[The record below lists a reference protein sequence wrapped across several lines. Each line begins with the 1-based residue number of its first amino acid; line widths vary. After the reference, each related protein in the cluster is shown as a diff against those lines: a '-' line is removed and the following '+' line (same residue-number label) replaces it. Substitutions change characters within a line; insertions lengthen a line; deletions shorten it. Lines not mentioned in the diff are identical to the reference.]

1 MTLLGWPA
9 YPVRMAQEG
18 QYKVIRERNVM
29 VPMRDGTCL
38 ATDLFRPDAPGRFP
52 VLVNRGPYGKD
63 DYVAAPDHSVWFF
76 PTHGYVVLSQD
87 CRARFESEG
96 DYYNPLFQEV
106 QDGYDTVEWA
116 ARQSWSNGRVGTTG
130 QSYLGATQY
139 TLATNNPLPPHL
151 QAMAPVSASSDFHQ
165 SWVYHTGG
173 AMEWGWMVPYA
184 IHKGRNTLQR
194 LGRDDLLAQMDEYVL
209 EPGNFGRPLSDEW
222 FRHLPLKDWIERLK
236 ETAPYFR
243 EYFEQE
249 LDGPYWWQLNL
260 LHNLDGIKIPMFH
273 VSSWYD
279 IFLEGALNAYRA
291 ISDRG
296 GSDLARRN
304 QRLLV
309 GPWAHIRPY
318 TRPTSGD
325 TGDIDFGPEAAIE
338 LHDHLRRWFDY
349 WLKDDANGIMDEP
362 PVSIFVMG
370 DNKWRHEN
378 EWPLARTHYTR
389 YYLHS
394 GGSANTR
401 AGDGSLSTVPPG
413 DEPADSYVYDPNDP
427 APTLR
432 GNTLMIPHGVQDQRP
447 VEDRP
452 DVLVFTSEPLE
463 KKLELTGPI
472 EVKLFAASTAVDTD
486 FTAKL
491 VDVRPD
497 GYAHNIQDGIVRAR
511 YRTSTRNP
519 AFITPGK
526 VYGYTIDLWATSHV
540 WQEGHRLRVEVSSSN
555 FPRFDRN
562 PNTGAPLGEDDRLE
576 SAQQTVHH
584 SAEYP
589 SHIVLP
595 VIPR

>member
-1 MTLLGWPA
+1 MP
-9 YPVRMAQEG
+9 MAQEG
-18 QYKVIRERNVM
+18 NFKVIREPNVM
-29 VPMRDGTCL
+29 VPMRDGTHL
-38 ATDLFRPDAPGRFP
+38 ATDVFRPDAPGRFP

-116 ARQSWSNGRVGTTG
+116 ARQPWSNGRVGTTG

-139 TLATNNPLPPHL
+139 TMATNNPLPPHL
-151 QAMAPVSASSDFHQ
+151 QVMAPVSASSDFHQ

-222 FRHLPLKDWIERLK
+222 FRHLPLRDWIDRLK
-236 ETAPYFR
+236 ETAPYFS

-291 ISDRG
+291 ITDQGGDDSDAGR
-296 GSDLARRN
+296 LARRN

-318 TRPTSGD
+318 TRATSGD
-325 TGDIDFGPEAAIE
+325 TGDIDFGPDAAIE
-338 LHDHLRRWFDY
+338 LHDHLRRWFDH
-349 WLKDDANGIMDEP
+349 WLKDVDSGIMEEP

-370 DNKWRHEN
+370 DNKWRYEN

-389 YYLHS
+389 YYFHS

-401 AGDGSLSTVPPG
+401 AGDGSLSNVPPG
-413 DEPADSYVYDPNDP
+413 EEPTDSYTYNPDDP

-432 GNTLMIPHGVQDQRP
+432 GNALMIPHGVQDQRP

-452 DVLVFTSEPLE
+452 DVLVFTSDPLASD
-463 KKLELTGPI
+463 LELTGPI
-472 EVKLFAASTAVDTD
+472 TVKLFAATSAVDTD

-497 GYAHNIQDGIVRAR
+497 GYAHNLQDGIVRAR
-511 YRTSTRNP
+511 YRTSARQP
-519 AFITPGK
+519 SFITPGR
-526 VYGYTIDLWATSHV
+526 VHEYTIDLWATSHV
-540 WQEGHRLRVEVSSSN
+540 CKAGHRLRVEISSSN

-562 PNTGAPLGEDDRLE
+562 PNTGAVLGVDDRLE
-576 SAQQTVHH
+576 SAQQTIHH

-595 VIPR
+595 IIPR

>member
-1 MTLLGWPA
+1 
-9 YPVRMAQEG
+9 MAQEG
-18 QYKVIRERNVM
+18 QFKVIRERNVM
-29 VPMRDGTCL
+29 VPMRDGTRL
-38 ATDLFRPDAPGRFP
+38 ATDVFRPDAPGRFP
-52 VLVNRGPYGKD
+52 ALVNRGPYGKD
-63 DYVAAPDHSVWFF
+63 DYVASPDHSVWFF

-87 CRARFESEG
+87 CRARFQSEG

-106 QDGYDTVEWA
+106 ADGYDTVEWA
-116 ARQSWSNGRVGTTG
+116 ARQPWCNGRVGTTG

-184 IHKGRNTLQR
+184 IHKGRNTLER
-194 LGRDDLLAQMDEYVL
+194 LGRADLLAQMDEYVL
-209 EPGNFGRPLSDEW
+209 EPGNFGRPLKDEW
-222 FRHLPLKDWIERLK
+222 FRHLPLKDWIGRLQ

-249 LDGPYWWQLNL
+249 LDGPYWWRLNL
-260 LHNLDGIKIPMFH
+260 LRNLAGIKIPLFH

-279 IFLEGALNAYRA
+279 IFLEGALNAYTA
-291 ISDRG
+291 ITERG

-304 QRLLV
+304 QKLLV

-349 WLKDDANGIMDEP
+349 WLKDLDSGLMDEP
-362 PVSIFVMG
+362 PVYLFVMG
-370 DNKWRHEN
+370 DNRWRHEN

-389 YYLHS
+389 YYFHS
-394 GGSANTR
+394 GGAANTR
-401 AGDGSLSTVPPG
+401 DGDGVLSTAPPG
-413 DEPADSYVYDPNDP
+413 EEPPDSYIYDPDDP

-432 GNTLMIPHGVQDQRP
+432 GNTLMIPHGVADQRP
-447 VEDRP
+447 AEDRP
-452 DVLVFTSEPLE
+452 DVLVYTSAPLE
-463 KKLELTGPI
+463 RELELTGPI
-472 EVKLFAASTAVDTD
+472 TAQLFAASSAVDTD

-491 VDVRPD
+491 VDVAPD
-497 GYAHNIQDGIVRAR
+497 GYARNLQDGIVRAR
-511 YRTSTRNP
+511 YRTSARRP
-519 AFITPGK
+519 ALITPGQ
-526 VYGYTIDLWATSHV
+526 VYEYKIDLWATSHV
-540 WQEGHRLRVEVSSSN
+540 FQAGHRLRVEISSSN

-576 SAQQTVHH
+576 TAQQTVLHTAAH
-584 SAEYP
+584 P
-589 SHIVLP
+589 SHILLP

>member
-1 MTLLGWPA
+1 
-9 YPVRMAQEG
+9 MAQEG
-18 QYKVIRERNVM
+18 NFKVIRERNVM

-38 ATDLFRPDAPGRFP
+38 ATDVFRPDAPGRFP

-116 ARQSWSNGRVGTTG
+116 ARQPWSNGRIGTTG

-139 TLATNNPLPPHL
+139 TMATNNPLPPHL
-151 QAMAPVSASSDFHQ
+151 QVTAPVSASSDFHQ

-184 IHKGRNTLQR
+184 IHKGRNTLRR

-222 FRHLPLKDWIERLK
+222 FRHLPLRDWIDRLK
-236 ETAPYFR
+236 ETAPYFK
-243 EYFEQE
+243 EYFDQE
-249 LDGPYWWQLNL
+249 LDGPYWWDLNL
-260 LHNLDGIKIPMFH
+260 LHNLDGIKIPMLH

-279 IFLEGALNAYRA
+279 IFLEGALNAYGA
-291 ISDRG
+291 ITDRG
-296 GSDLARRN
+296 GGDSDGGRLARRN
-304 QRLLV
+304 QKLLV

-338 LHDHLRRWFDY
+338 LHDHLRRWFDH
-349 WLKDDANGIMDEP
+349 WLKDMDNGVMDEP
-362 PVSIFVMG
+362 PVYLFVMG
-370 DNKWRHEN
+370 ENKWRHEN

-394 GGSANTR
+394 EGSANTR
-401 AGDGSLSTVPPG
+401 GGDGSLSNVPPVE
-413 DEPADSYVYDPNDP
+413 EPTDSYVYDPDNP

-452 DVLVFTSEPLE
+452 DVLVYTSEPLE
-463 KKLELTGPI
+463 SELELTGPI
-472 EVKLFAASTAVDTD
+472 TVKLFAATSAVDTD

-497 GYAHNIQDGIVRAR
+497 GYAHNLQDGIVRAR
-511 YRTSTRNP
+511 YRTSARQP
-519 AFITPGK
+519 SFITPGR
-526 VYGYTIDLWATSHV
+526 VHEYTIDLWATSHV
-540 WQEGHRLRVEVSSSN
+540 CKAGHRLRVEISSSN

-562 PNTGAPLGEDDRLE
+562 PNTGAPLGVDDRLE
-576 SAQQTVHH
+576 SAQQTIHH
-584 SAEYP
+584 SAEFP

>member
-1 MTLLGWPA
+1 
-9 YPVRMAQEG
+9 MAQEG
-18 QYKVIRERNVM
+18 QYRVIRERNVM
-29 VPMRDGTCL
+29 VPMRDGTRL
-38 ATDLFRPDAPGRFP
+38 ATDVFRPDAPGRFP
-52 VLVNRGPYGKD
+52 ALVNRGPYGKD
-63 DYVAAPDHSVWFF
+63 DYVASPDHSVWFF

-87 CRARFESEG
+87 CRARFQSEG

-106 QDGYDTVEWA
+106 TDGYDTVEWA
-116 ARQSWSNGRVGTTG
+116 ARQPWCNGRVGATG

-184 IHKGRNTLQR
+184 IHKGRNTLER
-194 LGRDDLLAQMDEYVL
+194 LGRADLLAQLDEYVL
-209 EPGNFGRPLSDEW
+209 EPGNFGRPLKDEW
-222 FRHLPLKDWIERLK
+222 FRHLPLRDWIERLQ

-249 LDGPYWWQLNL
+249 LDGPYWWRLNL
-260 LHNLDGIKIPMFH
+260 LRHLAGIKIPLFH

-279 IFLEGALNAYRA
+279 IFLEGALNAYAA
-291 ISDRG
+291 ITDRG

-304 QRLLV
+304 QKLLV

-318 TRPTSGD
+318 TRATSGD
-325 TGDIDFGPEAAIE
+325 TGDIDFGPAARIE

-349 WLKDDANGIMDEP
+349 WLKDLDTGIMAEP
-362 PVSIFVMG
+362 PVYLFVMG
-370 DNKWRHEN
+370 ENRWRHEN

-401 AGDGSLSTVPPG
+401 DGDGVLSTAPPG
-413 DEPADSYVYDPNDP
+413 EKPPDGYLYDPHDP

-432 GNTLMIPHGVQDQRP
+432 GNTLMIPHGVADQRP
-447 VEDRP
+447 AEDRP
-452 DVLVFTSEPLE
+452 DVLVYTSEPLE
-463 KKLELTGPI
+463 RDLELTGPI
-472 EVKLFAASTAVDTD
+472 KVQLFAASSAVDTD

-497 GYAHNIQDGIVRAR
+497 GYAQNLQDGIVRAR
-511 YRTSTRNP
+511 YRTSARRPT
-519 AFITPGK
+519 FIRPGQ
-526 VYGYTIDLWATSHV
+526 VYEYSIDLWATSHV
-540 WQEGHRLRVEVSSSN
+540 CRAGHRLRVEISSSN

-562 PNTGAPLGEDDRLE
+562 PNTGAPLGADDRLV
-576 SAQQTVHH
+576 AARQTVHH
-584 SAEYP
+584 TAAYP
-589 SHIVLP
+589 SHILLP